1 MRIFQCLRCDECCY
15 FDNEER
21 GPILF
26 EDELIKL
33 RALAKSRGFDIKYR
47 ELNINGVRVYRWLIR
62 GYCPFYDRENKICTI
77 HSVKPLACKMY
88 PLLYNPN
95 TGEVL
100 ISKECKWVS
109 DTLSYGENV
118 GLENFPE
125 EVRALEES
133 LTRLYKVRVRIHR

>member
-1 MRIFQCLRCDECCY
+1 M
-15 FDNEER
+15 
-21 GPILF
+21 
-26 EDELIKL
+26 
-33 RALAKSRGFDIKYR
+33 
-47 ELNINGVRVYRWLIR
+47 YRWLIR